1 MKRFKKKILII
12 GAKEKTSLEMMYY
25 RAFKSI
31 GATTT
36 IFQIEKNTNNFFFL
50 KIKKFFKL
58 IYFSYVRNKLLKYIK
73 KKSKNFDIVIV
84 FKGIYLN
91 ADTLIKCKNISKK
104 TLWVNIFADDPFNS
118 QFIKESNYSLLNAIQ
133 HYDFFCIWSY
143 RIFKKLKKIVKVN
156 RLIYLPFAYDNF
168 NHFSYQ
174 KKSRH
179 RNLITFIGTLDNQ
192 RTKFL
197 SKIKDVNLNIYGNNS
212 YKYKKFFKNKNI
224 KFYPEIYGEKMRSV
238 MKQSLVS
245 INILRKQNKYSHNM
259 KTFEIPA
266 MNCLML
272 TTRSWEQDIL
282 LPENKACFMYSS
294 LKEFKKKLRYILVN
308 QNKLA
313 KVRSLGYKSI
323 KKYTYIYRAT
333 QLLNE
338 INKIKDKQ

>member
-1 MKRFKKKILII
+1 
-12 GAKEKTSLEMMYY
+12 
-25 RAFKSI
+25 
-31 GATTT
+31 
-36 IFQIEKNTNNFFFL
+36 
-50 KIKKFFKL
+50 
-58 IYFSYVRNKLLKYIK
+58 
-73 KKSKNFDIVIV
+73 
-84 FKGIYLN
+84 
-91 ADTLIKCKNISKK
+91 
-104 TLWVNIFADDPFNS
+104 
-118 QFIKESNYSLLNAIQ
+118 
-133 HYDFFCIWSY
+133 
-143 RIFKKLKKIVKVN
+143 
-156 RLIYLPFAYDNF
+156 LIYLPFGYDSF

-192 RTKFL
+192 RSKFL

-272 TTRSWEQDIL
+272 TTRSWEQDTL

-294 LKEFKKKLRYILVN
+294 LKEFKKKLRYIVVN